1 MSPLSSDERRR
12 LLEIARSSIVAA
24 VSHRANLELGPMVGA
39 LAEPRGAFVTLRSG
53 GKLRGCVG
61 QPESRDPLA
70 ETVARCAALAALE
83 DDRFQPVVSAE
94 IAGLEIEVSVLSSPQ
109 PILPQQIEIGR
120 HGLFIACGRSRG
132 LLLPQVAVEHRLSTE
147 QFLAETCRKAGLPRD
162 AWKLPSAQILGFT
175 AEIFGESNAG
185 SFGESAHHPTADSSS
200 K

>member
-12 LLEIARSSIVAA
+12 LLEIARSSIVAS
-24 VSHRANLELGPMVGA
+24 VSRRFNLEVGPVVGT
-39 LAEPRGAFVTLRSG
+39 LADPRGAFVTLRSR

-83 DDRFQPVVSAE
+83 DDRFPPVVAE
-94 IAGLEIEVSVLSSPQ
+94 EIPDLLIEISVLSPPQ
-109 PILPQQIEIGR
+109 PILTEQIEIGR
-120 HGLFIACGRSRG
+120 HGLFIICGRSRG
-132 LLLPQVAVEHRLSTE
+132 LLLPQVAVEHHLSTE

-162 AWKLPSAQILGFT
+162 TWKLPSAQIFGFT
-175 AEIFGESNAG
+175 AEIFGESHPLTTGDAPPHPAAG
-185 SFGESAHHPTADSSS
+185 LPP